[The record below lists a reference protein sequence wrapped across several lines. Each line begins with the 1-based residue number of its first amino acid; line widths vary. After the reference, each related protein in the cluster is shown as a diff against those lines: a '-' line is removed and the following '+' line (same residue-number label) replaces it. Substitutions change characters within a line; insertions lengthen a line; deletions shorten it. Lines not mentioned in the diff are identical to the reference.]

1 MDESRF
7 TEAEWYPNPHGEQ
20 MRLAA
25 EHAMR
30 LRTRAAS
37 LESDLNR
44 RFLHDLIINKI
55 QAELDST
62 EERRAFHSKEREEL
76 GEKIDRVYSKFNA
89 SKQDSRD
96 IITWANELSWHRPR
110 AQGHMALET
119 WYARHVQ
126 DLQRQLEAEH
136 AWVASF
142 EWIAAEREL
151 SSVRQTLRRDIRQLH
166 EAYESFQRVEARLAP
181 LRASLVTKL
190 ERINVQLRESEE
202 ELAAAKT
209 QVSKAEHFIRSL
221 ESADTSLQRRKIH
234 EECEAS
240 FDDGNPSR
248 VLQTAKRRVQKAAR
262 DLRKFEKHRSAR
274 MGADLDRRLHHP
286 SAHCCNLRG
295 MDSMPQTVSRRHST
309 ARKMRM
315 STTSMIAA

>member
-1 MDESRF
+1 MS
-7 TEAEWYPNPHGEQ
+7 Q
-20 MRLAA
+20 I
-25 EHAMR
+25 
-30 LRTRAAS
+30 TR
-37 LESDLNR
+37 
-44 RFLHDLIINKI
+44 
-55 QAELDST
+55 
-62 EERRAFHSKEREEL
+62 
-76 GEKIDRVYSKFNA
+76 SKFGA
-89 SKQDSRD
+89 GIRGKT

-166 EAYESFQRVEARLAP
+166 EAYENFQRVEARLAP